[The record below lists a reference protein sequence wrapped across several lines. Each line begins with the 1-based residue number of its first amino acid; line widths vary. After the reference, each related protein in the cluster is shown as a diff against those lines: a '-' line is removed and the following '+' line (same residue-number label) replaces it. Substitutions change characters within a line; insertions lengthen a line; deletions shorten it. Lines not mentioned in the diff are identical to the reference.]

1 MISPTALFQPQD
13 LLRIFYPP
21 LKSLFFFLLWP
32 IGPRSS
38 TVFFPF
44 FSLNPGVF
52 ISISFEFFFPSP
64 SFFRVL
70 LSFGTVNADARS
82 AKLEDL
88 FHVSCKLHSVP
99 AEGGIHHVKW
109 TFSYWSPAEPWPPAN
124 ILHQPSLYY
133 HHLSLSLFSS
143 AI

>member
-99 AEGGIHHVKW
+99 AEGGIHHVK
-109 TFSYWSPAEPWPPAN
+109 
-124 ILHQPSLYY
+124 
-133 HHLSLSLFSS
+133 
-143 AI
+143 